1 MASTLKSIDAA
12 AAYEANAGAFLRGRD
27 RSPIGARVAEQW
39 ARSLN
44 RGAAVIEM
52 ACGGG
57 YPITTALE
65 AAGLQLWA
73 VDASPTLVAEF
84 KARFPNIP
92 VRCEHVQ
99 TSSFFN
105 RKFEG
110 AIAVGLLF
118 LLPES
123 DQAALIAR
131 VSTIVVPGGRF
142 LFTAPL
148 QVHTWADM
156 NTGLECISLGQER
169 YEDLLTQSDFRLV
182 ATHVDEGANN
192 YYEAEKL
199 G

>member
-1 MASTLKSIDAA
+1 MDAA
-12 AAYEANAGAFLRGRD
+12 AAYEANARAFIRGRD
-27 RSPIGARVAEQW
+27 RSPVGARVVEQW
-39 ARSLN
+39 ARTLSK
-44 RGAAVIEM
+44 GATVIEM

-57 YPITTALE
+57 YPITTVLY

-73 VDASPTLVAEF
+73 LDASPTLVAEF
-84 KARFPNIP
+84 QTRFPKIP
-92 VRCEHVQ
+92 VQCERVQ
-99 TSSFFN
+99 KSRFFG
-105 RKFEG
+105 RTFEG
-110 AIAVGLLF
+110 AIAIGLLF

-131 VSTIVVPGGRF
+131 VSRIVVPRGRF

-148 QVHTWADM
+148 EVGTWADM
-156 NTGLECISLGQER
+156 NTGLECKSLGQARCE
-169 YEDLLTQSDFRLV
+169 ELLTQSDFRVV

>member
-1 MASTLKSIDAA
+1 MSKSMDAA
-12 AAYEANAGAFLRGRD
+12 AAYEANARAFIRGRD
-27 RSPIGARVAEQW
+27 RSPIGARIVEQW
-39 ARSLN
+39 VHTLGK
-44 RGAAVIEM
+44 GATVIEM
-52 ACGGG
+52 ASGGG
-57 YPITTALE
+57 YPITTVLDG
-65 AAGLQLWA
+65 AGLQLWA

-84 KARFPNIP
+84 RIRFPKIP
-92 VRCEHVQ
+92 VQCERVQ
-99 TSSFFN
+99 ESSFFG

-110 AIAVGLLF
+110 AIAIGLLF

-131 VSTIVVPGGRF
+131 VSKFLVPGGRF

-148 QVHTWADM
+148 QVGTWADM
-156 NTGLECISLGQER
+156 NTGLECRSLGQAR
-169 YEDLLTQSDFRLV
+169 YEELLTQSDFRVV

>member
-1 MASTLKSIDAA
+1 MSRSMDAA
-12 AAYEANAGAFLRGRD
+12 AGYEANARGFIRGRD
-27 RSPIGARVAEQW
+27 RSPIGVRVVEQW
-39 ARSLN
+39 ARTFSK
-44 RGAAVIEM
+44 GATIIEM

-57 YPITTALE
+57 YPITTALD
-65 AAGLQLWA
+65 AAGLQVWA

-84 KARFPNIP
+84 QTRFPKIP
-92 VRCEHVQ
+92 VRCERVQ
-99 TSSFFN
+99 KSSFFG

-110 AIAVGLLF
+110 AIAIGLLF

-131 VSTIVVPGGRF
+131 VSRILVPRGRF

-148 QVHTWADM
+148 EVGTWADT
-156 NTGLECISLGQER
+156 NTGLECRSLGQER
-169 YEDLLTQSDFRLV
+169 YEELLTQSDLRVV

-192 YYEAEKL
+192 HYEVEKL